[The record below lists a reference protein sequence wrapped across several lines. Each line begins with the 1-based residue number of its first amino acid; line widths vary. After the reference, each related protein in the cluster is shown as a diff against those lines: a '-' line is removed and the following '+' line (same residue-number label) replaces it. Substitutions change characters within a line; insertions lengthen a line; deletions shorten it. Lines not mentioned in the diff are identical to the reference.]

1 MCISLLIMYQ
11 YFALLYVLSEYFLEK
26 KMTKIYGSKIL
37 GSQQNFATFI
47 TKNTEFVLMKNKE
60 ENTKKKHPY

>member
-1 MCISLLIMYQ
+1 
-11 YFALLYVLSEYFLEK
+11 
-26 KMTKIYGSKIL
+26 MTKIYGSKIL

-60 ENTKKKHPY
+60 ENKKKNIHIKHKLVGSASDM